1 MKTNNEKGRM
11 LCIIIG
17 AYLIAKAVLN
27 MFIGGGFSLS
37 DMLIAVG
44 LTCAML
50 TGIKFVNYGVA
61 AVLVLIAAI
70 HLPANISNISSNW
83 LYLIEG
89 IADIGCA
96 VLLCV
101 HSDIKEHFT
110 NSININN

>member
-1 MKTNNEKGRM
+1 MKTNNENGRM

-27 MFIGGGFSLS
+27 MVIGGGFSLS

-70 HLPANISNISSNW
+70 HLPANISNISSINFNAFKVYG
-83 LYLIEG
+83 LNFFICIYLPN
-89 IADIGCA
+89 
-96 VLLCV
+96 L
-101 HSDIKEHFT
+101 KK
-110 NSININN
+110 